1 MGGLGANRGSDDWQ
15 LWRTARPD
23 GEQEGDQVRQRS
35 PAKGHRTEHYATSA
49 PWGSNRNSHKRI
61 YIAFTH
67 LLSLYPQARCDK
79 VNVNEGS

>member
-1 MGGLGANRGSDDWQ
+1 MGGLGAYRGSDDWQ